1 MKINNTKNEFLKQQF
16 LIIPEA
22 KTFFNNILDIA
33 TELVKLH
40 PEILLWIKNDQD
52 KFAKNEKLERLL
64 DNRFIEEQTMELI
77 SKTDTEKSNSKLKR
91 EDLTLETG
99 SPRMQPIIVFLF
111 FIFRCYYGSFCK
123 KKEIDRLF
131 DSMTVYNWFL
141 KYGVSRIPSVS
152 AILQNVNKISNETR
166 EKIFTLQCD
175 LAYDENLDDFETSI
189 MDSTSVAANTSFPT
203 DVSILRKLL
212 KRSYHNLKTTCK
224 ILLIPLPTKYFDGWF
239 EELNSLVFEIEMG
252 KLKGKDKKR
261 KAKEL
266 LEISRKIQKRL
277 SDEQKRL
284 QLLYSKK
291 LPGFLPSQQKKIEK
305 KWAGIN
311 KDLEM
316 SISVAEYTSTHL
328 IEGEKTKS
336 KDKILS
342 VSDDNV
348 GFIIKGSL
356 RSAVIGYK
364 PQLVRSGNGIITAMN
379 LTEGN
384 VPDSVAFKPTLKED
398 FERTKKVSRL
408 VNTDDGYTSKANFE
422 WAQETNIEILSC
434 NGINGRKLT
443 SDEDW
448 ESTEYMIA
456 RSDRSTVEGLISTL
470 KLVYNFGKVCRR
482 GIENVRAEMLEKVIA
497 YNFYRIQ
504 LLRKRKHK
512 VEMKLAA

>member
-1 MKINNTKNEFLKQQF
+1 M
-16 LIIPEA
+16 
-22 KTFFNNILDIA
+22 
-33 TELVKLH
+33 
-40 PEILLWIKNDQD
+40 
-52 KFAKNEKLERLL
+52 
-64 DNRFIEEQTMELI
+64 
-77 SKTDTEKSNSKLKR
+77 
-91 EDLTLETG
+91 
-99 SPRMQPIIVFLF
+99 
-111 FIFRCYYGSFCK
+111 
-123 KKEIDRLF
+123 
-131 DSMTVYNWFL
+131 
-141 KYGVSRIPSVS
+141 
-152 AILQNVNKISNETR
+152 
-166 EKIFTLQCD
+166 
-175 LAYDENLDDFETSI
+175 
-189 MDSTSVAANTSFPT
+189 
-203 DVSILRKLL
+203 
-212 KRSYHNLKTTCK
+212 
-224 ILLIPLPTKYFDGWF
+224 
-239 EELNSLVFEIEMG
+239 
-252 KLKGKDKKR
+252 
-261 KAKEL
+261 
-266 LEISRKIQKRL
+266 

-284 QLLYSKK
+284 QFLYSEK

-311 KDLEM
+311 EDLEM

-342 VSDDNV
+342 ISDDNV